1 MRHHQQRRDPR
12 SRSHDGD
19 ANRTRRRGHR
29 MREQRRLRQAGHS
42 FMRLQDQWRAHVVDT
57 PHRPRVKGRTN
68 MSTSRSP
75 QAKART
81 RVWAVSIAAL
91 AVLALNG
98 GQAMAAGASSGTWP
112 TRFPLP
118 TNPGTVV
125 SQTSSTAVLR
135 STATVQAVQRR
146 LDNMYVTRM
155 GCTRRLAVNKPRDY
169 LCHSSATGT
178 TDEVVFT
185 FAALDPTPGH
195 PARSQSNAYH
205 FKG

>member
-1 MRHHQQRRDPR
+1 MSTRR
-12 SRSHDGD
+12 SRK
-19 ANRTRRRGHR
+19 ARVRTR
-29 MREQRRLRQAGHS
+29 A
-42 FMRLQDQWRAHVVDT
+42 
-57 PHRPRVKGRTN
+57 
-68 MSTSRSP
+68 
-75 QAKART
+75 
-81 RVWAVSIAAL
+81 WAVSMAAL

-98 GQAMAAGASSGTWP
+98 GQTMAAGASSGTWP

-135 STATVQAVQRR
+135 STATVQVVQRR
-146 LDNMYVTRM
+146 LDNLYVTQR

-169 LCHSSATGT
+169 LCHNNATGK

-185 FAALDPTPGH
+185 FAALDPTPRD
-195 PARSQSNAYH
+195 ASRSQSNAYH